1 MQTTEKEEEGMLHR
15 QRHRWTMVVFWGL
28 LAACADPGSSVFAQA
43 SKAAKPVKPANS
55 PPEALNV
62 YSDAANFQNNGAFEL
77 AADEWEKFL
86 KNYPQDPLAA
96 KAQHYVGVCY
106 LQLKQLAK
114 AAAAFDAVV
123 KKYPDFDLIQ
133 DAYLNLGWCQYSLG
147 GQQTEGAYA
156 KAAATF
162 AELVKKFPD
171 GKHTEQALFYAGEA
185 EYNLGKKKEAVAAYD
200 QLVKKYPQ
208 ASLRSDALYALGVT
222 HEELGQ
228 HAAAGQAYDLFLQE
242 FATHD
247 LANEVQMRKAETV
260 LLAGDFAAAEKLFG
274 QIAMLEGFAA
284 ADHALYRQAFCLSKL
299 DKFAEAAKLYARIPA
314 EFAQSAY
321 AADAAMSA
329 GRCYYRVEQLA
340 DASGWF
346 QKVIEGSSNSRVE
359 AAHWLCRIYLR
370 DGKPQQAID
379 LAKQVLPAAGNDPFA
394 IHLELDHA
402 DALYESQA
410 SRPEAVALYVKIAT
424 GHPQHELAAQ
434 SLYNAAFGA
443 LELGRYD
450 EGLKHAAAFLEAYPN
465 QRLAPDVQYVAAECH
480 LQRNEHAEA
489 EKLYAQ
495 LIQGT
500 AEHPDRETWQ
510 VRLGLAIYLQKK
522 YADAVAALEPLV
534 GQLKNADNQ
543 AQAQFV
549 LGVSRFYLDQ
559 FDGAVQALQASGK
572 ANPTWKQADEALL
585 FLARAL
591 RRQDKTAEA
600 IKTLAKLIADF
611 PRSRL
616 LDQAHYRYGE
626 FSYALE
632 DYKTAIAQY
641 DAVVAAD
648 AASPFA
654 PYAVYGKGWA
664 QLKSKAYPAAVE
676 SFRALIKGHPEHAL
690 VADTHLALGMSLR
703 QAGEQ
708 AEAVKE
714 IDLYLSGPAAEPN
727 KSDAL
732 YERGLAEVAL
742 KNFGKAAETFQQL
755 LTANPQYAA
764 ADKVAYELAW
774 AYKSM
779 PEGAKKAESAATF
792 AELAAK
798 HSNSPLAAEA
808 NFHVGESHY
817 ENAEYVQAAQAYT
830 AAKQKS
836 SPGEL
841 REKATYKLG
850 WSLFQDKKYQEA
862 LDQFAEQATD
872 QPKGD
877 LAADALFMKAECLFR
892 LEKYAEALPVYLA
905 TREVKLASPVS
916 QVLAL
921 LHGGQ
926 SALQTENWEQAVTLL
941 SQIPEQHTD
950 SPYLAEAYCELGRA
964 KQNSGKEADAVSDYE
979 KAAELSRA
987 EVGARARFMVG
998 ELTFARKEFAE
1009 AIRHFQRVMFG
1020 YGGEAAAPETKKWQ
1034 AKAGFEAARCAEV
1047 QIKDAQGPARAELQK
1062 QAQQAYQYVIDK
1074 HPQDEMASQAKKRLE
1089 ELTKL

>member
-1 MQTTEKEEEGMLHR
+1 MLHR
-15 QRHRWTMVVFWGL
+15 QRQRWAFVVFWGF
-28 LAACADPGSSVFAQA
+28 LAATSLHGTAVFAQA
-43 SKAAKPVKPANS
+43 SKAAKPANS
-55 PPEALNV
+55 PPEAVNV
-62 YSDAANFQNNGAFEL
+62 YSDAANFQNNGAFDL
-77 AADEWEKFL
+77 AAEEWEKFL

-96 KAQHYVGVCY
+96 KAQHYAGVCY
-106 LQLKQLAK
+106 LQLKQLDK

-123 KKYPDFDLIQ
+123 KKFPDFDLLQ

-185 EYNLGKKKEAVAAYD
+185 EYNLGKKKEAIAAYD

-208 ASLRSDALYALGVT
+208 GSLRSDALYALGVT
-222 HEELGQ
+222 HEESGQ
-228 HAAAGQAYDLFLQE
+228 HEAAGQAYDLFLQE
-242 FATHD
+242 FPTHA
-247 LANEVQMRKAETV
+247 LANEVRMRKAEAV
-260 LLAGDFAAAEKLFG
+260 LLAGDFAAAGKMFG
-274 QIAMLEGFAA
+274 EVAKLEGFAA

-299 DKFAEAAKLYARIPA
+299 DQFAEAAKLYARIPT
-314 EFAQSAY
+314 EFPQSAY
-321 AADAAMSA
+321 VADAAMSA
-329 GRCYYRVEQLA
+329 GRCYYRVEQLS
-340 DASGWF
+340 DAAPWF
-346 QKVIEGSSNSRVE
+346 QKVIEGSATSRVE

-370 DGKPQQAID
+370 DQKPQQAID
-379 LAKQVLPAAGNDPFA
+379 LAKQVLPAAGDDPFA
-394 IHLELDHA
+394 IHLEMDYA
-402 DALYESQA
+402 DALYESDT
-410 SRPEAVALYVKIAT
+410 SRPEAVTLYLKIAT
-424 GHPQHELAAQ
+424 SHPQHELAAQ
-434 SLYNAAFGA
+434 ALYNAAFGA

-450 EGLKHAAAFLEAYPN
+450 EGLKHAAAFLKAYPE

-480 LQRNEHAEA
+480 LQLNEHPEA

-495 LIQGT
+495 LVQSS
-500 AEHPDRETWQ
+500 ADHPDRETWQ

-534 GQLKNADNQ
+534 GQLKIADNQ

-559 FDGAVQALQASGK
+559 FDGAVQALQASAK
-572 ANPTWKQADEALL
+572 ANPAWKQADETLL

-600 IKTLAKLIADF
+600 IAVLAKLIADF

-626 FSYALE
+626 FSYAAE

-641 DAVVAAD
+641 AAVIAAD
-648 AASPFA
+648 AQSLFA
-654 PYAVYGKGWA
+654 PYAVYGTGWA
-664 QLKSKAYPAAVE
+664 QLKTKAYPEAVA
-676 SFRALIKGHPEHAL
+676 SFRNLLKNYPEHAL

-703 QAGEQ
+703 QAGELD
-708 AEAVKE
+708 EAIKA
-714 IDLYLSGPAAEPN
+714 IDSYLTGSPTEPN

-732 YERGLAEVAL
+732 YERGLAEVAR
-742 KNFGKAAETFQQL
+742 KDFGKAAETFQQL
-755 LTANPQYAA
+755 VTANPQYAA

-774 AYKSM
+774 AFKSV
-779 PEGAKKAESAATF
+779 PEGAKKAESVAAF
-792 AELAAK
+792 AVLVEK
-798 HSNSPLAAEA
+798 HPDSPLAAEA
-808 NFHVGESHY
+808 NFHVGEAHY
-817 ENAEYVQAAQAYT
+817 ENAEYAEAAKAYT

-850 WSLFQDKKYQEA
+850 WSLFQDKEYQQA

-872 QPKGD
+872 QPQGD

-892 LEKYAEALPVYLA
+892 LEKYDEALPVYLA
-905 TREVKLASPVS
+905 TQQVKLASPVS

-926 SALQTENWEQAVTLL
+926 SALQTEKWAQAVALL
-941 SQIPEQHTD
+941 SQIPEQHKD

-964 KQNSGKEADAVSDYE
+964 KQNSGQEAEAVSDYE

-987 EVGARARFMVG
+987 DVGARARFMVG
-998 ELTFARKEFAE
+998 ELAFERKEFAE

-1020 YGGEAAAPETKKWQ
+1020 YGGESATPEAKKWQ

-1047 QIKDAQGPARAELQK
+1047 QIKDAQGTARAELRK

-1074 HPQDEMASQAKKRLE
+1074 HPQDELVPQAKKRLD
-1089 ELTKL
+1089 ELANL